1 MRPFCLTISCFYY
14 TINTERNKGIDEK
27 TAKKPLFLLK
37 FYLIFKFML
46 AKIFGSNAR
55 VKILKTFL
63 SKPEQKYYTR
73 QLARD
78 LELQVNSVRRELEN
92 LQNIGLIKQQI
103 NDDLKIIKKITLG
116 KKEKAKKTSKEV
128 SKKNAP
134 KNEIKYF
141 VADTNFLLFR
151 ELKNLFAKA
160 NLLSCQDFLKNI
172 EKLDDITHLWL
183 SGIFTGETKAPVD
196 ILIIGKIDKINK
208 TQLLRHIKNLEVD
221 LGKEINF
228 TIMEDSEYE
237 YRVDINDIFLYK
249 FKQCHVLHEI
259 NREKEEEK

>member
-1 MRPFCLTISCFYY
+1 
-14 TINTERNKGIDEK
+14 
-27 TAKKPLFLLK
+27 
-37 FYLIFKFML
+37 ML

-92 LQNIGLIKQQI
+92 LQNIGLIKEQKD
-103 NDDLKIIKKITLG
+103 NDLEVNQDLTLKIEKKI
-116 KKEKAKKTSKEV
+116 KKTSKRV
-128 SKKNAP
+128 PKKEAP

-141 VADTNFLLFR
+141 VADVDFLLFR
-151 ELKNLFAKA
+151 ELKSLFAKA
-160 NLLSCQDFLKNI
+160 NLLSCQNFLNNI
-172 EKLDDITHLWL
+172 DELGEVRHLWL

-196 ILIIGKIDKINK
+196 ILIVGKINRNK
-208 TQLLRHIKNLEVD
+208 LLQRIKNLEID

-228 TIMEDSEYE
+228 TIMDDSEYE
-237 YRVDINDIFLYK
+237 YRVEINDIFLYRL
-249 FKQCHVLHEI
+249 KQCHSLHEV
-259 NREKEEEK
+259 NREEEEEK